1 MMKVINPSEIDSV
14 IGTEVGVS
22 DWVLIDQ
29 DRINK
34 FADAT
39 MDHQF
44 IHVDP
49 EQATPVFGST
59 IAHGFLSLSLVAG
72 IPFDQEIGL
81 VLEGTKMGLNYGLDK
96 VRFLSPV
103 PVDSEVRIRMKC
115 IDISEKNPGQ
125 DFSQKYQCISC
136 VFLLQNLLGQDLE
149 TLPCLVHNLVPS
161 WCPLKPNQFL
171 DQKEYLQLVTKTK
184 NHVQSL
190 IQIQV

>member
-1 MMKVINPSEIDSV
+1 MLKVIKPSEINSV
-14 IGTEVGVS
+14 FGTEVGVS
-22 DWVLIDQ
+22 DWVTIDQ
-29 DRINK
+29 DRIDK

-49 EQATPVFGST
+49 EQAKPVFGST

-72 IPFDQEIGL
+72 IPFEQEIGM

-103 PVDSEVRIRMKC
+103 PVNSEVRIRMKC

-125 DFSQKYQCISC
+125 YLAKTEVTMEIKGVEKPAF
-136 VFLLQNLLGQDLE
+136 VAE
-149 TLPCLVHNLVPS
+149 TLSMFIV
-161 WCPLKPNQFL
+161 
-171 DQKEYLQLVTKTK
+171 
-184 NHVQSL
+184 
-190 IQIQV
+190 

>member
-14 IGTEVGVS
+14 IGTEIGVS

-125 DFSQKYQCISC
+125 YLAKTEVTMEIKGVEKPAF
-136 VFLLQNLLGQDLE
+136 VAE
-149 TLPCLVHNLVPS
+149 TLSMFVL
-161 WCPLKPNQFL
+161 
-171 DQKEYLQLVTKTK
+171 
-184 NHVQSL
+184 
-190 IQIQV
+190 

>member
-1 MMKVINPSEIDSV
+1 MLKVVKLDEIDKV
-14 IGTEVGVS
+14 LGTEIGVS
-22 DWVLIDQ
+22 DWVKIDQ

-44 IHVDP
+44 IHVDS

-72 IPFDQEIGL
+72 IPFDQEIGM

-103 PVDSEVRIRMKC
+103 PVNSEVRIHMKC
-115 IDISEKNPGQ
+115 IDITEKNPGQ
-125 DFSQKYQCISC
+125 
-136 VFLLQNLLGQDLE
+136 
-149 TLPCLVHNLVPS
+149 
-161 WCPLKPNQFL
+161 
-171 DQKEYLQLVTKTK
+171 YLTKTE
-184 NHVQSL
+184 VT
-190 IQIQV
+190 

>member
-72 IPFDQEIGL
+72 IPFYQEIGL

-125 DFSQKYQCISC
+125 YLAKTEVTMEIKGIEKPAF
-136 VFLLQNLLGQDLE
+136 VAE
-149 TLPCLVHNLVPS
+149 TLSMFVL
-161 WCPLKPNQFL
+161 
-171 DQKEYLQLVTKTK
+171 
-184 NHVQSL
+184 
-190 IQIQV
+190 

>member
-1 MMKVINPSEIDSV
+1 MLKIIKPSEIDSV
-14 IGTEVGVS
+14 LGTEVGVS
-22 DWVLIDQ
+22 DWVTIDQ
-29 DRINK
+29 DRIDK

-72 IPFDQEIGL
+72 IPFEQEIGM

-103 PVDSEVRIRMKC
+103 PVNSEVRIRMKC
-115 IDISEKNPGQ
+115 IDVTEKTLVNIL
-125 DFSQKYQCISC
+125 QK
-136 VFLLQNLLGQDLE
+136 LR
-149 TLPCLVHNLVPS
+149 
-161 WCPLKPNQFL
+161 
-171 DQKEYLQLVTKTK
+171 
-184 NHVQSL
+184 
-190 IQIQV
+190 

>member
-14 IGTEVGVS
+14 IGTDVGVS

-125 DFSQKYQCISC
+125 YLAKTEVTMEIKGVEKPAF
-136 VFLLQNLLGQDLE
+136 VAE
-149 TLPCLVHNLVPS
+149 TLSMFVL
-161 WCPLKPNQFL
+161 
-171 DQKEYLQLVTKTK
+171 
-184 NHVQSL
+184 
-190 IQIQV
+190 

>member
-115 IDISEKNPGQ
+115 VDISEKNPGQ
-125 DFSQKYQCISC
+125 YLAKTEVTMEIKGIEKPAF
-136 VFLLQNLLGQDLE
+136 VAE
-149 TLPCLVHNLVPS
+149 TLSMFVL
-161 WCPLKPNQFL
+161 
-171 DQKEYLQLVTKTK
+171 
-184 NHVQSL
+184 
-190 IQIQV
+190 

>member
-1 MMKVINPSEIDSV
+1 MMKDINPSEIDSV

-59 IAHGFLSLSLVAG
+59 IAHGFLALSLVAG

-103 PVDSEVRIRMKC
+103 PVDSEVRIHMKC

-125 DFSQKYQCISC
+125 YLAKTEVTMEIKGVEKPAF
-136 VFLLQNLLGQDLE
+136 VAE
-149 TLPCLVHNLVPS
+149 TLSMFVL
-161 WCPLKPNQFL
+161 
-171 DQKEYLQLVTKTK
+171 
-184 NHVQSL
+184 
-190 IQIQV
+190 